1 MTEIPLNPTAP
12 LDRDN
17 AAIAPPTSEGAPPL
31 ARTLHKLLQR
41 AELLLG
47 IVFIGVVVLNFVSAA
62 GRYAG
67 GRPIVGA
74 DEVQVFVMVW
84 LIFLGSLV
92 ATMRRIHLRMD
103 VLTANMHG
111 VRARV
116 RNVLEALLSVV
127 VCGGMAW
134 ISWQFTQDIRG
145 MEQLSDAAEIPMWIP
160 HLGAV
165 VGFGGMALCS
175 LVDLWAAATGAAH
188 PFTSQDSE

>member
-1 MTEIPLNPTAP
+1 MTEIPLDSTAS
-12 LDRDN
+12 LDRGN
-17 AAIAPPTSEGAPPL
+17 AAIVPPPAEGAPPA
-31 ARTLHKLLQR
+31 ARTLHKVLQR
-41 AELLLG
+41 AEMLLG
-47 IVFIGVVVLNFVSAA
+47 IVFMGVVVLNFVSAA

-84 LIFLGSLV
+84 LIFLGAVL
-92 ATMRRIHLRMD
+92 AALRRVHLRMD
-103 VLTANMHG
+103 VLTANLHSA
-111 VRARV
+111 RARV
-116 RNVLEALLSVV
+116 RNLLEAVLGVV